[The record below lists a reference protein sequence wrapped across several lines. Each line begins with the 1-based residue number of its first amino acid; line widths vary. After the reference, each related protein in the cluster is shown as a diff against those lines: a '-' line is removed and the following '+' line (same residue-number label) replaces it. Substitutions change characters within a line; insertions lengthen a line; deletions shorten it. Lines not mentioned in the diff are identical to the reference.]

1 MKIAVI
7 GAGSVGATLGGGW
20 VDAGY
25 DVIFGVREPESE
37 KYQALPAPRATP
49 AEAAAQAD
57 VILLATPWPATEAAI
72 GSLGPLSGK
81 LVLDATNPLKPQLA
95 GLTHGHETSGG
106 ELVAQWAAGARVVKI
121 FNTTGF
127 DNMANP
133 HYPDGAATML
143 YCGDDSEAKAVAHAL
158 AQALGFEP
166 QDAGPLTQARLLEP
180 FALLWISL
188 AYQQGLGR
196 DFAFR
201 LVRR

>member
-20 VDAGY
+20 VGAGY

-49 AEAAAQAD
+49 ADAATQAD

-72 GSLGPLSGK
+72 ASLGPLSGK

-106 ELVAQWAAGARVVKI
+106 ELVAQWAVGARVVKV

-133 HYPDGAATML
+133 HYPAGAATML
-143 YCGDDSEAKAVAHAL
+143 YCGDDSGAKAVAHEL

-201 LVRR
+201 LMRR